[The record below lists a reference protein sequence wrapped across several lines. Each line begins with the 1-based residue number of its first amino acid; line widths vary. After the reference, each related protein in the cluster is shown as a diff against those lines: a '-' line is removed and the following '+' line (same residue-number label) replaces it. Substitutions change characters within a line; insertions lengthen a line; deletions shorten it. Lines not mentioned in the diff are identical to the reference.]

1 MSLAPVACLQCTND
15 TFCSQMDTCS
25 TVGVW
30 RDLGR
35 VTSAYLDSKTLAD
48 LLEPTD
54 VNEDAA
60 RLNHDE

>member
-1 MSLAPVACLQCTND
+1 MACLQCTND

-48 LLEPTD
+48 LLEPND

-60 RLNHDE
+60 RLTRDE

>member
-1 MSLAPVACLQCTND
+1 METCT
-15 TFCSQMDTCS
+15 

-48 LLEPTD
+48 LLRPGGA
-54 VNEDAA
+54 NKAGPNPEDKPSM
-60 RLNHDE
+60 

>member
-1 MSLAPVACLQCTND
+1 METCT
-15 TFCSQMDTCS
+15 

-48 LLEPTD
+48 LLEPSD
-54 VNEDAA
+54 VNEDAT
-60 RLNHDE
+60 RLDQDLGNETDS